1 MIFFIKRALRDIF
14 DNKFLHIVTIITT
27 ALSILMVSLFGLFF
41 ININHVMSS
50 WKDGVRIFAYM
61 EQTIED
67 KDIIEL
73 KQKITNIYGV
83 KSIDYISKEEAL
95 AKLKSR
101 MASQASL
108 FDNLNVNPLPNTFE
122 IRMIPATQSWEKIE
136 SLAKTVSQLP
146 LIDDV
151 EYGQKWLD
159 RFMKLF
165 NLISLSG
172 IVMSAIFFTVT
183 VFIIANTIRLALYS
197 RKDEIEIMR
206 LVGASDNF
214 IKVPFYIEGIIQGGT
229 GGLIGLLLLYIPYLA
244 ITANLKQHFSTSMV
258 NIHFF
263 PVWAFILILIGSM
276 FVGLLGCHLSLKQ
289 YLKIP

>member
-1 MIFFIKRALRDIF
+1 MIFFIKRALRDIL
-14 DNKFLHIVTIITT
+14 DNKFLHMVTIITT

-41 ININHVMSS
+41 INIDRVMSS

-61 EQTIED
+61 EKTLED
-67 KDIIEL
+67 KDIVDLE
-73 KQKITNIYGV
+73 QKITNIYGV
-83 KSIDYISKEEAL
+83 KAIEYISKDEAL
-95 AKLKSR
+95 NNLKSR

-108 FDNLNVNPLPNTFE
+108 FDNLNTNPLPNTFE

-136 SLAKTVSQLP
+136 SLAKAVRKLP

-159 RFMKLF
+159 RFMKIF

-172 IVMSAIFFTVT
+172 IIMSGIFFTVT

-214 IKVPFYIEGIIQGGT
+214 IKIPFYIEGIIQGGA
-229 GGLIGLLLLYIPYLA
+229 GGFIGLLLLYIPYLA

-263 PVWAFILILIGSM
+263 PVWAFLLILIGSM
-276 FVGLLGCHLSLKQ
+276 LVGFLGCHLSLKQ
-289 YLKIP
+289 YLKIA